1 MTVGASLARVKRA
14 VAGVAATPSLDAALI
29 VEHVLERDRG
39 WLAAHRDAA
48 VSAALGARIDAL
60 AARRSTGEPLAYVLG
75 SAWFYGRPFAV
86 GPQVL
91 VPRPETE
98 LLVEAALDDL
108 RARAARAR
116 HALRACDVGTGSGA
130 IGVTLAAE
138 LPSLEV
144 VLSDVSDEALGVARA
159 NAQRLGVAARVRCV
173 AGDLA
178 EPLVPLGPFDCLAA
192 NLPYL
197 PSAEVP
203 AAPDPV
209 GFEPRVALD
218 GGDDGLGLYRRLV
231 RALPRLLAP
240 GGSAFMEAAPGTIEP
255 LAALAA
261 SLDGAH
267 VEIGEDY
274 AGLERW
280 VAVTF

>member
-1 MTVGASLARVKRA
+1 VTVGAALARVKRA
-14 VAGVAATPSLDAALI
+14 VAGATATPSLDAALI

-48 VSAALGARIDAL
+48 VSAALCARIEAL

-75 SAWFYGRPFAV
+75 CAWFYGRPFAV
-86 GPQVL
+86 GPEVL

-108 RARAARAR
+108 RPRVARAGR
-116 HALRACDVGTGSGA
+116 ALRACDVGTGSGA

-144 VLSDVSDEALGVARA
+144 VLSDVSDDALGVARA
-159 NAQRLGVAARVRCV
+159 NATRLGVAARVRCV
-173 AGDLA
+173 SGDLA
-178 EPLVPLGPFDCLAA
+178 EPLVPLGPFDCVAA
-192 NLPYL
+192 NLPYV
-197 PSAEVP
+197 PSVEVP

-209 GFEPRVALD
+209 GFEPRIALD

-231 RALPRLLAP
+231 RALPSLLAP

-255 LAALAA
+255 LAGLAA

-280 VAVTF
+280 VVVTF

>member
-1 MTVGASLARVKRA
+1 M
-14 VAGVAATPSLDAALI
+14 
-29 VEHVLERDRG
+29 
-39 WLAAHRDAA
+39 
-48 VSAALGARIDAL
+48 
-60 AARRSTGEPLAYVLG
+60 
-75 SAWFYGRPFAV
+75 
-86 GPQVL
+86 
-91 VPRPETE
+91 
-98 LLVEAALDDL
+98 
-108 RARAARAR
+108 
-116 HALRACDVGTGSGA
+116 
-130 IGVTLAAE
+130 
-138 LPSLEV
+138 
-144 VLSDVSDEALGVARA
+144 
-159 NAQRLGVAARVRCV
+159 
-173 AGDLA
+173 
-178 EPLVPLGPFDCLAA
+178 
-192 NLPYL
+192 
-197 PSAEVP
+197 P

-261 SLDGAH
+261 SLAGAH